1 MARFATTPCATQ
13 LQPALQVVSAPT
25 IHAVG
30 AVFGILQQAVRTVA
44 CTAVAE
50 AIRFQRRSASTSARA
65 RRRHR
70 RHRRQRRFT
79 AAIAAARTVPNRG
92 VIRMRSTALI
102 AMRSAL
108 KYPLGTIA
116 RLTVSSVLAARS
128 YHDSGGD
135 ANRWTL
141 YIIPVHTQGAR
152 ASGLRPS
159 SPCPSSPSHP
169 IWYSFACSVC
179 GASSPLTRRPTST
192 AIISS
197 GLFLLARTDFG
208 RRRCV
213 WGCRF
218 CFRCCRG
225 SVVAVTSSTCR
236 LQQATARVG
245 RTASTAR
252 LV

>member
-50 AIRFQRRSASTSARA
+50 AIRFQRKSVSTSARA

-79 AAIAAARTVPNRG
+79 AAIAAARTVSNRG

-116 RLTVSSVLAARS
+116 RLTVSVLAARS

-135 ANRWTL
+135 ANRWTS
-141 YIIPVHTQGAR
+141 YIILYTYIPSAR
-152 ASGLRPS
+152 ERAGYVPHRLAPLPLPTPFGIASLAQSVAQVLLLLEDLLVRP
-159 SPCPSSPSHP
+159 
-169 IWYSFACSVC
+169 
-179 GASSPLTRRPTST
+179 
-192 AIISS
+192 
-197 GLFLLARTDFG
+197 
-208 RRRCV
+208 
-213 WGCRF
+213 
-218 CFRCCRG
+218 
-225 SVVAVTSSTCR
+225 
-236 LQQATARVG
+236 
-245 RTASTAR
+245 
-252 LV
+252 